1 MKNHIPFLT
10 ATCVLLLAGCTNDQ
24 AWMELKEK
32 QEAEAQRL
40 TELQKTIDGLKKSD
54 SPFSLV
60 LTEAPAD
67 TVSKGLDFTGIV
79 RVNPSGVA
87 LTKDMVALDY
97 ISGKQFYPVGPEEG
111 TKASYVKKSDYF
123 SLKGFEADK
132 NASSEVLDG
141 QYVATLTTSAKEAVW
156 DDSRLA
162 FVGAYVDKDGKNQ
175 LVSSHPFKTVMMPL
189 PEEGL
194 SPWVYPHASFLI
206 REKKHTPEG
215 AEYFEDNFG
224 TVYVP
229 LDGVVFKTKDDTD
242 GRFYAAENLGGISFA
257 LDDDCGASVKMEYDL
272 KKRYVSFVPDTT
284 GNLTWRAFQDSTGI
298 KRQEVKGTMLLK
310 DRWGGVSSYHL
321 NMYWYNSNVLPLHFE
336 GTPEEIKKGIQVDFV
351 EEVKKLGLDYTD
363 LEKAR
368 RVTPGYIH
376 RMYNDLTFEPF
387 DDKQQEKGELVLY
400 TTPVPGETYRT
411 EELRTLTVGVSEVD
425 TKMAPVT
432 LSFKLAITLT
442 VKAGS

>member
-1 MKNHIPFLT
+1 MKNHITFLT
-10 ATCVLLLAGCTNDQ
+10 ATCLLLAGCTNDE
-24 AWMELKEK
+24 AWTELKEK
-32 QEAEAQRL
+32 QEAEALRI

-54 SPFSLV
+54 TPFSLV
-60 LTEAPAD
+60 LTETPAD
-67 TVSKGLDFTGIV
+67 TVSKGLDFTGII

-87 LTKDMVALDY
+87 LTKDMIGLDY
-97 ISGKQFYPVGPEEG
+97 ISGKQFYPVEPEAE
-111 TKASYVKKSDYF
+111 TKAYYIKKSDNF

-141 QYVATLTTSAKEAVW
+141 QYVATLTTTAKEAVW

-162 FVGAYVDKDGKNQ
+162 FVGAYVDKEGKNQ

-194 SPWVYPHASFLI
+194 SPWTYPHASFLI
-206 REKKHTPEG
+206 REKKKTPEG
-215 AEYFEDNFG
+215 AEYFEENFG

-229 LDGVVFKTKDDTD
+229 LDGVVFKTKDNTD
-242 GRFYAAENLGGISFA
+242 GRFYAAENLGGVSFA
-257 LDDDCGASVKMEYDL
+257 LDDDCEASVQMEYDL

-284 GNLTWRAFQDSTGI
+284 GNLSWRAFQDSTGI

-321 NMYWYNSNVLPLHFE
+321 NMYWYNTNVLPLHFE
-336 GTPEEIKKGIQVDFV
+336 ATPEEIEKGLQVDFV

-368 RVTPGYIH
+368 RVTPGNIH
-376 RMYNDLTFEPF
+376 RMFNDLTFEPL
-387 DDKQQEKGELVLY
+387 DDNHPEKGELILY
-400 TTPVPGETYRT
+400 ATPVPGETFRT
-411 EELRTLTVGVSEVD
+411 EEIRTLSVGVSEVD
-425 TKMAPVT
+425 KTMAPVT
-432 LSFKLAITLT
+432 LTLKLAITLT